1 MDSLGRYYTADV
13 ISTLLISNLET
24 SKPKRILDL
33 GVGDASLTIAA
44 YARWDKAKYFA
55 TEIEAKKAIAIEKN
69 LSFIKVLKCDT
80 LQPNASTKLKIKFG
94 SIDIAIC
101 NPPYVRVEN
110 KEKYNGLFKSVGCKN
125 FSNLSRL
132 TSEIVFF
139 AHNLKLLKH
148 NGELGIIVSDSL
160 ITGKEF
166 KIFRETIFENFN
178 VRRII
183 QLPDKVF
190 NKTEARTHIIFI
202 SKTKSTNKTC
212 ELLSSTIQGELSK
225 KILVSTNLLIDRMD
239 YKFHNANIHPKVG
252 TITLKQIG
260 AVIKRGKFSYKE
272 LRDSKISFFHSVHFK
287 ETGINICFNKPVPK
301 KHHNYTAYEGD
312 ILMCRVGKR
321 VVGKVA
327 IVKFGTVIY
336 SDCIYRITVPKPYRQ
351 ILLKSFLSEEG
362 KAWINAFVHGV
373 CSQVISKSDLENFPI
388 FNLKEKVLVPQ

>member
-1 MDSLGRYYTADV
+1 MDALGRYYTNDI
-13 ISTLLISNLET
+13 ISTLLINNLET
-24 SKPKRILDL
+24 NKPKRILDL

-44 YARWDKAKYFA
+44 YARWEKAKYFA
-55 TEIEAKKAIAIEKN
+55 TEIEPKKATAIEKK
-69 LSFIKVLKCDT
+69 LAFVKVLNCDT
-80 LQPNASTKLKIKFG
+80 LHPNASTKLRVKFG

-125 FSNLSRL
+125 FSNLSRI

-148 NGELGIIVSDSL
+148 DGELGIIVSDSL

-166 KIFRETIFENFN
+166 KIFRETIFEKFN

-183 QLPDKVF
+183 QLPDNVF

-202 SKTKSTNKTC
+202 SKTKSANKTC
-212 ELLSSTIQGELSK
+212 ELLTSNIQGELSK
-225 KILVSTNLLIDRMD
+225 KIIVANNLLIDRMD
-239 YKFHNANIHPKVG
+239 YQFHSANIHAKVG
-252 TITLKQIG
+252 TKTLKQID

-272 LRDSKISFFHSVHFK
+272 LRESKLSFFHSVHFK
-287 ETGINICFNKPVPK
+287 ENGVNICFDKPVAK
-301 KHHNYTAYEGD
+301 KHHSYSANEGD

-327 IVKFGTVIY
+327 IVKLGRVVI
-336 SDCIYRITVPKPYRQ
+336 SDCIYRITVPKNYRQ
-351 ILLKSFLSEEG
+351 VLLKSLRSEEG
-362 KAWINAFVHGV
+362 KAWLHAFAHGV
-373 CSQVISKSDLENFPI
+373 CSQVISKTDLENFPI
-388 FNLKEKVLVPQ
+388 FYL